1 MMTSIFFERDIY
13 EKLVSWVTTF
23 NSWALYLHGPR
34 QVGKTTLLQKLGA
47 EHFERFIYINLYIDD
62 VREDF
67 EKSIRAFREEHGYTK
82 TDEAYGPMWEEILN
96 AYDPNYTND
105 PKTLVIIDEIQES
118 SMAYNNIRQIRR
130 GLKSKLAVTGSYLGV
145 TSNFKGYKMPTGD
158 IHRIEMSS
166 LTFTEFLKANG
177 IWECYAPIKTFD
189 WAKMTEAEQGICE
202 RVRELYRVYCQIGGY
217 PEVAYSWVTTQNI
230 EICNSVTAKLLDAL
244 YRESSA
250 YFDEIVGRT
259 LWMDTLE
266 RVAAHMITKSGD
278 LDITIAKEIFRDDSS
293 RGLNVRR
300 RDKINALKWLDECC
314 ITGIVRVYD
323 KLEKVVSMSNK
334 LFFYFRDMGL
344 MTQLCKNLKQ
354 ILPSDLSGMYA
365 ENFVYL
371 QLLTETGHLFTG
383 DEVRSY
389 NGSNE
394 QIDFVMHDQQRK
406 RYGIEVK
413 HGKGE
418 TKSADTA
425 LSEGRIDFL
434 IRVQDTYGSVQDNQA
449 TVPIFML
456 DKLEY
461 VVGLQ

>member
-1 MMTSIFFERDIY
+1 MTNVFFERDIY
-13 EKLVSWVTTF
+13 KELVSWVTIF
-23 NSWALYLHGPR
+23 SGWALYLHGPR

-47 EHFERFIYINLYIDD
+47 EYFERFIYINLYIDD
-62 VREDF
+62 VREDL
-67 EKSIRAFREEHGYTK
+67 ERSIRAHREKHGYTK
-82 TDEAYGPMWEEILN
+82 TDEDYGPMWEEILTD
-96 AYDPNYTND
+96 YDPNYTND
-105 PKTLVIIDEIQES
+105 PKTLVIMDEIQES

-145 TSNFKGYKMPTGD
+145 TSSFKSYKMPTGD

-166 LTFTEFLKANG
+166 LSFTEFLKAND
-177 IWECYAPIKTFD
+177 IWECYTPIKTFD
-189 WAKMTEAEQGICE
+189 WAKMTDDEQATCE

-217 PEVAYSWVTTQNI
+217 PEVVNAWVTTRDI
-230 EICNSVTAKLLDAL
+230 DICKSVTAKLLDAL

-250 YFDEIVGRT
+250 YFEEIVGRT
-259 LWMDTLE
+259 LWMNTLE
-266 RVAAHMITKSGD
+266 RVATHMITKSGD
-278 LDITIAKEIFRDDSS
+278 LDITIAKELFRDDSS
-293 RGLNVRR
+293 KGMNVRR

-314 ITGIVRVYD
+314 ITGVVRVYD

-344 MTQLCKNLKQ
+344 MTQLCEN
-354 ILPSDLSGMYA
+354 IVAVLPSDLAGMYA

-371 QLLTETGHLFTG
+371 HLLDDADDLFNEK
-383 DEVRSY
+383 EVRSFD
-389 NGSNE
+389 GPLG
-394 QIDFVMHDQQRK
+394 QIDFVMHDKERK

-418 TKSADTA
+418 TKSGDAA

-449 TVPIFML
+449 TIPIFML
-456 DKLEY
+456 DKLKY
-461 VVGLQ
+461 VITK